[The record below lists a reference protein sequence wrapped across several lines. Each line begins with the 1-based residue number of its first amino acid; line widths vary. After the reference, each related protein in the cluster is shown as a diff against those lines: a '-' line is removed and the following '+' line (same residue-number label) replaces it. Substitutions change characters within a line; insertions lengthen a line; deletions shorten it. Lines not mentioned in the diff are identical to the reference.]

1 VTQGVQV
8 DPMTILTDDSSSLAR
23 IIAAVAEA
31 EASAAVTRNVSV
43 GVSSNAT
50 VDLLGVFLR
59 RHALPNGVRLTVHQ
73 GNHDDAIGDVETF
86 IRKGVEYLVL
96 LPVFDNLLPSLEAQL
111 GHLDPAVVAA
121 KEAEL
126 CARYRLV
133 FEKAQGCRGV
143 AVCDFHRLTSSDG
156 SAPGHGVGVIAAF
169 NAAIRAEAAAFPN
182 VRVIDTGE
190 IVSDVGRKHAFDL
203 RYYFRGKAPY
213 STAFLD
219 RLARRLGAVWR
230 GFGAYFY
237 KAIALDCDNTLWGG
251 IVGED
256 LLDGIKLDPFD
267 YPGNVFWRLQ
277 NELVSLERNG
287 VLICL
292 CTRNNAADVDEVLER
307 HPAAVLKKHHIVLAK
322 VNWSDKVTN
331 LRQIAAE
338 LGIGLDSIVF
348 LDDSPFECAAVRSQL
363 PMVRT
368 FQIPEELAELPR
380 VITEIKELFLAG
392 GITAESR
399 TKTEQYRQRARG
411 GDLAASFDSHEA
423 FLASLGL
430 KVEVARDAKGSIPRI
445 SELTMKSNQF
455 NLTTPRYGTTEVQ
468 QLMEDAGS
476 TVYSMTVSDKFGSA
490 GITGVLVMR
499 WESSRAVVDSFL
511 MSCRVIGR
519 GVEFA
524 IWNEVRRDA
533 LKRGCETLYGEY
545 FPTAK
550 NAQVADFFDRLGLP
564 CVGAN
569 DGVRRYEMAI
579 ASFTPPAHPW
589 IEVSCA

>member
-1 VTQGVQV
+1 
-8 DPMTILTDDSSSLAR
+8 MRILMDDSSSLAKT
-23 IIAAVAEA
+23 IAAVSEV
-31 EASAAVTRNVSV
+31 EASAAPTRTAIV

-59 RHALPNGVRLTVHQ
+59 RHALLNGVRLTVHQ

-86 IRKGVEYLVL
+86 LANGVEYLVL
-96 LPVFDNLLPSLEAQL
+96 LPVFDNLLPSFEAQL
-111 GHLDPAVVAA
+111 GHLDAAVIAA

-126 CARYRLV
+126 RARYRLV
-133 FEKAQGCRGV
+133 FERANGCRGV
-143 AVCDFHRLTSSDG
+143 AVCDFHRLASSDG
-156 SAPGHGVGVIAAF
+156 SAEDQGAAVIAAF
-169 NAAIRAEAAAFPN
+169 NGAIRAEAAAFPN
-182 VRVIDTGE
+182 VRVIDSAE
-190 IVSDVGRKHAFDL
+190 IVADVGRRNAFDL
-203 RYYFRGKAPY
+203 RFYFGAKAPF
-213 STAFLD
+213 SAAFLN
-219 RLARRLGAVWR
+219 RLARRVASVWR

-251 IVGED
+251 IIGED
-256 LLDGIKLDPFD
+256 LLEGIKLDPFD

-277 NELVSLERNG
+277 NELVNLEKDG

-292 CTRNNAADVDEVLER
+292 CTRNNPGDVDEVLER

-338 LGIGLDSIVF
+338 LNIGLDSIVF

-368 FQIPEELAELPR
+368 FQVPEELAELPR

-392 GITAESR
+392 AIAAESR
-399 TKTEQYRQRARG
+399 AKTEQYRQRARAG
-411 GDLAASFDSHEA
+411 AMAAAFESQEA

-430 KVEVARDAKGSIPRI
+430 TVQLARDATASIPRI

-455 NLTTPRYGTTEVQ
+455 NLTTLRYGVTKVQ
-468 QLMEDAGS
+468 QLMAAPDS
-476 TVYSMTVSDKFGSA
+476 TVYSIVVSDRFGSA

-499 WESSRAVVDSFL
+499 WEGSRAVVDSFL
-511 MSCRVIGR
+511 LSCRVIGR

-524 IWNEVRRDA
+524 VWNEVRRDA
-533 LKRGCETLYGEY
+533 LARGCEVLCAEY
-545 FPTAK
+545 HPTAK
-550 NAQVADFFDRLGLP
+550 NAQVADFFDRLGLS
-564 CVGAN
+564 CISAN
-569 DGVRRYEMAI
+569 DGIRRYETAI
-579 ASFTPPAHPW
+579 PTFTPPPQSW
-589 IEVSCA
+589 IEVTCAP